1 MRCREVGAVRRKDVL
16 KVGQADIEAL
26 KEKLE
31 NADEAEKKAKRKKRK
46 NKLKKESSE
55 FKNGFIK
62 FITKGNVVDLAVAMV
77 IGQAFNKIVN
87 GLVNYIITPCISKA
101 TKGINMSDWKF
112 VIQEATD
119 DSAEIAIQY
128 GSLIQAVMDF
138 FIVAIGLFTAI
149 TIINKV
155 RATLNRKKTEKAKL
169 AEEKKKAE
177 EKLAAEKKAA
187 EDAVKAEAQRIADA
201 ERAETER
208 RFYENV
214 QLQRELLS
222 EIRDMMKKAN

>member
-1 MRCREVGAVRRKDVL
+1 M
-16 KVGQADIEAL
+16 GQEDIDAL
-26 KEKLE
+26 NTKLE
-31 NADEAEKKAKRKKRK
+31 KADAAQKKARRKKRES
-46 NKLKKESSE
+46 KLKKETSE

-87 GLVNYIITPCISKA
+87 GLVTYIITPCISKA
-101 TKGINMSDWKF
+101 TGEINMSDWKY
-112 VIQEATD
+112 ILQKETED
-119 DSAEIAIQY
+119 TAEIAIQY

-138 FIVAIGLFTAI
+138 FIVAIGLFTAV

-155 RATLNRKKTEKAKL
+155 KAVLYRKKAEEKRL
-169 AEEKKKAE
+169 ADEKKKAE
-177 EKLAAEKKAA
+177 ERLAAEKKAA
-187 EDAVKAEAQRIADA
+187 EDAAIAEAQRLAEA

-214 QLQRELLS
+214 ELQRELLS
-222 EIRDMMKKAN
+222 EIRDLMKKAG

>member
-1 MRCREVGAVRRKDVL
+1 M
-16 KVGQADIEAL
+16 GQEDIDAL
-26 KEKLE
+26 NVKLE
-31 NADEAEKKAKRKKRK
+31 KADAAQKKAKRKKRES
-46 NKLKKESSE
+46 KLKKETNE

-87 GLVNYIITPCISKA
+87 GLVAYIITPCISKA
-101 TKGINMSDWKF
+101 TGEINMSDWKY
-112 VIQEATD
+112 ILQKETED
-119 DSAEIAIQY
+119 TAEIAIQY

-138 FIVAIGLFTAI
+138 FIVAIGLFTAL

-155 RATLNRKKTEKAKL
+155 KAVLYRKKAEEKRI

-187 EDAVKAEAQRIADA
+187 EDAEKAEAQRLAEA

-214 QLQRELLS
+214 ALQRELLS
-222 EIRDMMKKAN
+222 EIRDLMKKTG